1 MEARGTGW
9 RRSFIW
15 GPFSLL
21 WGGFT
26 VALASIAVPIVAI
39 FTGRS
44 RALMVVAR
52 AWSDQML
59 RLCGIRFQ
67 RVGWEALPDA
77 IRSGHQPVVFMCN
90 HESHF
95 DPPVAIGWLDIPAV
109 FIAKRE
115 LKWVP
120 FLGQVIWF
128 MRFIF
133 INRQNRSKALESI
146 AQAARDIRAGK
157 SVVIFPEGTRSP
169 DGRLG
174 EFKKGGF
181 ALAQDARVPIVPM
194 VLKGG
199 FEILPKGGKR
209 VLPGHYCMVIGEPV
223 DTPAFASRDALLAEV
238 RSRIEALLLRAEALR
253 SANP

>member
-1 MEARGTGW
+1 MSNW
-9 RRSFIW
+9 RRYWIW
-15 GPFSLL
+15 GPVTML

-26 VALASIAVPIVAI
+26 VALASISVPLVAI

-44 RALMVVAR
+44 RALLVVAR

-59 RLCGIRFQ
+59 WLCGIKFQ
-67 RVGWEALPDA
+67 RAGWESLPEE
-77 IRSGHQPVVFMCN
+77 IRSGRQPVVFMCN

-133 INRQNRSKALESI
+133 INRQNRSRAIESI

-157 SVVIFPEGTRSP
+157 SVVIFPEGTRTP
-169 DGRLG
+169 DGKLG
-174 EFKKGGF
+174 DFKKGGF
-181 ALAQDARVPIVPM
+181 ALAQDAGVPIVPM

-199 FEILPKGGKR
+199 YEILPKGGNH
-209 VLPGHYCMVIGEPV
+209 VLPGRYQMVIGEPV
-223 DTPAFASRDALLAEV
+223 DTPAYSSRDELLSEV
-238 RSRIEALLLRAEALR
+238 RNRIETLLIRAEELR
-253 SANP
+253 NANP

>member
-1 MEARGTGW
+1 MPNW
-9 RRSFIW
+9 RRLWIW
-15 GPFSLL
+15 GPVSMG

-26 VALASIAVPIVAI
+26 VALACIAVPLAAV
-39 FTGRS
+39 FVGRS

-59 RLCGIRFQ
+59 WFCAIRF
-67 RVGWEALPDA
+67 RREGWEALPEA
-77 IRSGHQPVVFMCN
+77 IRSGAQPVVFMCN

-133 INRQNRSKALESI
+133 INRQNRAKALESI

-157 SVVIFPEGTRSP
+157 SVVIFPEGTRTP

-181 ALAQDARVPIVPM
+181 ALAQDAGVPIVPM
-194 VLKGG
+194 ALKGG
-199 FEILPKGGKR
+199 YQILPRGASR
-209 VLPGHYCMVIGEPV
+209 VTPGCYQMRIGTPV
-223 DTPAFASRDALLAEV
+223 DTLAYSSRDELLVEV
-238 RSRIEALLLRAEALR
+238 RRRIEELLERAD
-253 SANP
+253 SAP

>member
-1 MEARGTGW
+1 MA
-9 RRSFIW
+9 
-15 GPFSLL
+15 

-26 VALASIAVPIVAI
+26 VAIACLSVPLVAI
-39 FTGRS
+39 FVGRS
-44 RALMVVAR
+44 RALMAVAR

-59 RLCGIRFQ
+59 WICDIKFQ
-67 RVGWEALPDA
+67 REGWESLPEA
-77 IRSGHQPVVFMCN
+77 IRTGCQPVVFMGN

-95 DPPVAIGWLDIPAV
+95 DPPVTIGWLDIPAV

-157 SVVIFPEGTRSP
+157 SVVIFPEGTRTK
-169 DGRLG
+169 DGKLG
-174 EFKKGGF
+174 DFKKGGF
-181 ALAQDARVPIVPM
+181 ALAQEAGVAIVPL

-199 FEILPKGGKR
+199 FEILPRDAFR
-209 VLPGHYCMVIGEPV
+209 VSPGHYCMVIGEPV
-223 DTPAFASRDALLAEV
+223 ETAAYTSRDELMAEV
-238 RSRIEALLLRAEALR
+238 RRRIEALLLRAEDLR
-253 SANP
+253 KAAGN

>member
-1 MEARGTGW
+1 MGSNGSSW
-9 RRSFIW
+9 RHSWWW
-15 GPFSLL
+15 GLL
-21 WGGFT
+21 TLAWGGFT
-26 VALASIAVPIVAI
+26 VALASIAVPLVAI

-52 AWSDQML
+52 AWCSQMFAI
-59 RLCGIRFQ
+59 CGIGFQ
-67 RVGWEALPDA
+67 RSGWESLPEE
-77 IRSGHQPVVFMCN
+77 IRSGKQPVVFMGN

-95 DPPVAIGWLDIPAV
+95 DPPAAIGWLDIPAV

-146 AQAARDIRAGK
+146 AEAARDIREGK
-157 SVVIFPEGTRSP
+157 SVVIFPEGTRTR
-169 DGRLG
+169 DGKLG

-181 ALAQDARVPIVPM
+181 ALAQDAGVPIVPM
-194 VLKGG
+194 ALKGG
-199 FEILPKGGKR
+199 FEILSRGSRGVK
-209 VLPGHYCMVIGEPV
+209 PGRYRMLIGEPV
-223 DTPAFASRDALLAEV
+223 DTRSYPSRDDLLNEV
-238 RSRIEALLLRAEALR
+238 RRRIEALLRAA
-253 SANP
+253 

>member
-1 MEARGTGW
+1 MG
-9 RRSFIW
+9 
-15 GPFSLL
+15 

-26 VALASIAVPIVAI
+26 VALACSAVPIVAL
-39 FTGRS
+39 FSGRS

-59 RLCGIRFQ
+59 WLCGLTFQ
-67 RVGWEALPDA
+67 REGWESLPAA
-77 IRSGHQPVVFMCN
+77 IRSGQQPVVFMCN

-95 DPPVAIGWLDIPAV
+95 DPPVTIGWLDIPAV

-133 INRQNRSKALESI
+133 INRQNRTMALESI
-146 AQAARDIRAGK
+146 AEAARDIRAGK
-157 SVVIFPEGTRSP
+157 SVVIFPEGTRTH
-169 DGRLG
+169 DGKLG
-174 EFKKGGF
+174 DFKKGGF
-181 ALAQDARVPIVPM
+181 ALAQDAGVGIVPL

-199 FEILPKGGKR
+199 FEILPR
-209 VLPGHYCMVIGEPV
+209 DAFHVQPGHYCMVIGEPV
-223 DTPAFASRDALLAEV
+223 DTPAYPSREALVAEV
-238 RSRIEALLLRAEALR
+238 RRRIEALLLRAEELR
-253 SANP
+253 KAAGN

>member
-1 MEARGTGW
+1 MPGW
-9 RRSFIW
+9 RRLWIW
-15 GPFSLL
+15 GPVSIG

-26 VALASIAVPIVAI
+26 VALACIAVPLAAI
-39 FTGRS
+39 FVGRS

-52 AWSDQML
+52 AWSSQML
-59 RLCGIRFQ
+59 RVCGIRF
-67 RVGWEALPDA
+67 RREGWESLPEA
-77 IRSGHQPVVFMCN
+77 IRSGSQPVVFMCN

-133 INRQNRSKALESI
+133 INRQNRAKAIESI

-181 ALAQDARVPIVPM
+181 ALAQDAGVPIVPM
-194 VLKGG
+194 ALKGG
-199 FEILPKGGKR
+199 FQILPRGASR
-209 VLPGHYCMVIGEPV
+209 VTPGRYEMRIGEPV
-223 DTPAFASRDALLAEV
+223 DPLAFGSRDELLAEV
-238 RSRIEALLLRAEALR
+238 RGRIEALLDRADA
-253 SANP
+253 

>member
-1 MEARGTGW
+1 MGANESTW
-9 RRSFIW
+9 RRSWLW
-15 GPFSLL
+15 GPLSIA

-26 VALASIAVPIVAI
+26 VAIASISVPLVAI
-39 FTGRS
+39 FAGRS

-52 AWSDQML
+52 AWSDQMMW
-59 RLCGIRFQ
+59 LCGIHFQ
-67 RVGWEALPDA
+67 RIGWESLPED
-77 IRSGHQPVVFMCN
+77 IRTGKQPVVFMSN

-133 INRQNRSKALESI
+133 INRQNRSRALESI
-146 AQAARDIRAGK
+146 AQAARDVGAGK
-157 SVVIFPEGTRSP
+157 SVVIFPEGTRTH
-169 DGRLG
+169 DGKLG
-174 EFKKGGF
+174 DFKKGGF
-181 ALAQDARVPIVPM
+181 ALAQDAGVPIVPF

-199 FEILPKGGKR
+199 FEILPRGARR
-209 VLPGHYCMVIGEPV
+209 VTPGRYRMLIGSPV
-223 DTPAFASRDALLAEV
+223 DTRSFQSRDELLAEV
-238 RSRIEALLLRAEALR
+238 RKRIEALLLQAGQTDGG
-253 SANP
+253 PQ